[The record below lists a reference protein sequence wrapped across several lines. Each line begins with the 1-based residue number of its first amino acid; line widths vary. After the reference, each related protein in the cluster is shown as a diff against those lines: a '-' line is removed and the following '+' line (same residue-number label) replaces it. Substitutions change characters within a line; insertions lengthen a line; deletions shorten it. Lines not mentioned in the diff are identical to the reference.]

1 MTLTK
6 LVKQLS
12 LYFSGLSIM
21 ANNLHSARLLED
33 PGGTLEVNNCESYC
47 ALCKDEM
54 VLISAVITG
63 LFSDLSHNMQRYKV

>member
-21 ANNLHSARLLED
+21 ANNLHAARLLED
-33 PGGTLEVNNCESYC
+33 PGGTLKVNGCESYC
-47 ALCKDEM
+47 ALFLDEI
-54 VLISAVITG
+54 VLISVVITG
-63 LFSDLSHNMQRYKV
+63 LFSDLSHST